1 MTWAL
6 YVPIHSFVLRLA
18 DGWQLPWIVQ
28 PMGGAHGA
36 YSILMTRNTP
46 P

>member
-1 MTWAL
+1 MMWAV
-6 YVPIHSFVLRLA
+6 YVPLDRWLLRLA

-36 YSILMTRNTP
+36 YSILMTRDDP